1 MSSPSF
7 KLPVGEES
15 SNRAMRL
22 ELETAMQSVIDS
34 FYEEIG
40 GIVTGLLPVG
50 HFDATQG
57 RFPEDALHGSFYF
70 VTAPGTV
77 DGEVFAIGDWLVPL
91 IDGAST
97 TTFKGNWTRGDYSKV
112 VNRVYED
119 VQSLAA
125 SREEARGNGALWLT
139 ADGQRFVEDSTA
151 TLGFIENK
159 ASTPVRMRV
168 VDLFDI
174 DARAFAPATGGADA
188 SAGLQAAL
196 DLFKARLEAG
206 IPCRLRIIGEY
217 TVEKPLVLNCTEDIT
232 AQGVIDMS
240 GGEIKSALSSG
251 SLFRI
256 SSRAVVRNLNLNY
269 FRLQGAGS
277 DVDTLLELDG
287 GSGRNRQYLYRC
299 TLMHPELTGGKV
311 PLWIRNNAFEMVIVH
326 PQTSPTI
333 SGENSQAGRYSMLF
347 DDDFDAPTPD
357 GKDEGTV
364 AGGNVS
370 SITVLGGTV
379 RGGQHAVFERSPAD
393 VRFYGTTF
401 LESWNELYRG
411 PKIGTQNGGV
421 FGCHFENA
429 WVIED
434 WSQWTA
440 YPVGALVQSGRDGNV
455 YLCSRAG
462 LSGAAN
468 GPSGTGTGIVDGTAL
483 WDYVDPRPVVR
494 MDNCLLVHD
503 SDYRQNKGYANY
515 LLSSFM
521 VGRNQAPEWLATSRG
536 EVTDFRYLHLR
547 NTSDNGARL
556 FASARYRGNIGF
568 ADTAAGPNLVSIAN
582 GSNHQTFGKTSGEL
596 RLAMQDGPSYFVEAE
611 GDIVFSAPPDGHP
624 GDRLAIHLLQ
634 DEIGGHAIA
643 FSEDFHVA
651 GLSPDITPG
660 ARTAWSFYFTGSS
673 WLPESFLT
681 GAS

>member
-7 KLPVGEES
+7 KLPVLEET
-15 SNRAMRL
+15 SNRAMRE

-40 GIVTGLLPVG
+40 GIVTGLLPAG
-50 HFDATQG
+50 HFDASLG

-70 VTAPGTV
+70 VTVPGTV
-77 DGEVFAIGDWLVPL
+77 DGQVFAIGDWLVPL

-97 TTFKGNWTRGDYSKV
+97 TIFRGNWTRGDYSKV

-119 VQSLAA
+119 VKSLAA
-125 SREEARGNGALWLT
+125 SREETRGNGALWLT

-151 TLGFIENK
+151 TLGYIENQ

-188 SAGLQAAL
+188 SGLQAAL
-196 DLFKARLEAG
+196 DLFKARLESG

-217 TVEKPLVLNCTEDIT
+217 TVEKPLVLHCTENIT

-256 SSRAVVRNLNLNY
+256 SSRAIVRNLNLNY

-277 DVDTLLELDG
+277 EVDTLLELDG
-287 GSGRNRQYLYRC
+287 GAGAEGQYLYRC

-311 PLWIRNNAFEMVIVH
+311 PLWIRNNAFEMVILH
-326 PQTSPTI
+326 PQTSPAL
-333 SGENSQAGRYSMLF
+333 SGGNSQAGRYSMLF

-357 GKDEGTV
+357 GKDRGTV

-379 RGGQHAVFERSPAD
+379 RGGQHAVFERAPAD

-411 PKIGTQNGGV
+411 PKTGTQNGGV

-429 WVIED
+429 WVVET
-434 WSQWTA
+434 WSEWTA
-440 YPVGALVQSGRDGNV
+440 YRAGDLVQSGRDGNV
-455 YLCSRAG
+455 YQCSRSG
-462 LSGAAN
+462 LSGAAF
-468 GPSGTGTGIVDGTAL
+468 GPSGTGAHILDGTTQ
-483 WDYVDPRPVVR
+483 WEYVDPRAVVR

-521 VGRNQAPEWLATSRG
+521 IGRNHAPEWLATGRG
-536 EVTDFRYLHLR
+536 GVTDFKFLHLR

-568 ADTAAGPNLVSIAN
+568 ADTKADPNLVSIAN

-651 GLSPDITPG
+651 GLSPDIAPG